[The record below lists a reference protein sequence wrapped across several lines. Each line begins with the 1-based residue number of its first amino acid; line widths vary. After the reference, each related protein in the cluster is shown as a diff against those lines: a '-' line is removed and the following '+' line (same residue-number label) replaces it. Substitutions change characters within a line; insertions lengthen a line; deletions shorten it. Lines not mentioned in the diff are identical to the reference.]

1 MSKNEDLSKEKPL
14 ESSPAFGDLHCKEQ
28 PFVMKKS
35 HLLRLIY
42 EHSIYEFQQRGLV
55 ATIRTV

>member
-14 ESSPAFGDLHCKEQ
+14 ESSPAFGDLGCKEQ

-35 HLLRLIY
+35 RLLRLIY
-42 EHSIYEFQQRGLV
+42 EHSI
-55 ATIRTV
+55 